1 MKVQA
6 QTSLRYITG
15 IQSGPDAFD
24 KSRFIMT
31 SLTILGDT
39 EILCSFS
46 LVLLGKTGKEIPEFS
61 RLEFVET
68 FLANNSALSDAED
81 NTSGMVKR
89 GGIAD
94 LPLLRTLLAVL
105 QSRKTMQMNEAWNIS
120 QMIMKII
127 PISMRIVI
135 GYAVKP
141 GIPF

>member
-1 MKVQA
+1 MQFFISS
-6 QTSLRYITG
+6 TRENRYF
-15 IQSGPDAFD
+15 QDH
-24 KSRFIMT
+24 
-31 SLTILGDT
+31 
-39 EILCSFS
+39 
-46 LVLLGKTGKEIPEFS
+46 FS

-127 PISMRIVI
+127 PLIMRIVI